1 MPATTKRT
9 ERNKKAVPGSL
20 ILARLRIGEIYS
32 LWLYR
37 FSSVVSFIIP
47 HEVESFNSKS
57 FLALLGECK
66 IAAVLNGARKQQLLD
81 EFWRKCPHASPATGS
96 TPSTQFKRSSN
107 VKVHRR
113 LDLCE
118 RKARTII
125 PTSFFRPHFGATYFA
140 ANRSST

>member
-37 FSSVVSFIIP
+37 ISSFVSFIIP

-57 FLALLGECK
+57 FLAFFGECK
-66 IAAVLNGARKQQLLD
+66 TAAVLNAVQKPYCNSQPISSRPDSCSTNSGGNALTPARLPGLRQARSLKDHQMSKSIAD
-81 EFWRKCPHASPATGS
+81 SIFVNA
-96 TPSTQFKRSSN
+96 KRG
-107 VKVHRR
+107 
-113 LDLCE
+113 L
-118 RKARTII
+118 
-125 PTSFFRPHFGATYFA
+125 
-140 ANRSST
+140 